1 VVFNRVDEQFF
12 SAFDVSLLSGRRFGP
27 SDFEA
32 GRNAVIVN
40 RTMAQDLA
48 GAGNP
53 LGRVIRYQARGPRP
67 AAEPRLRYEIV
78 GVVDDLP
85 ANVDRRRIYHP
96 LTPGETPQVTLA
108 LRTRPTAEATAEGLR
123 ETAFALDPALRVSEI
138 VSLDEVY
145 RRIQLSNSFVTVLLG
160 AVVVSV
166 LLLSAAGLYAL
177 MSFTV
182 NQRTREI
189 GIRSA
194 LGAQPR
200 RLLAGIFRRALG
212 QVGAGAAVGI
222 LLAVPLNRFLS
233 TAIEDMRH
241 ASIPGVV
248 PMTAVFMIVV
258 GLLAAAGPA
267 RRGLR
272 VDPTEALRDG

>member
-1 VVFNRVDEQFF
+1 MI
-12 SAFDVSLLSGRRFGP
+12 SAWRR
-27 SDFEA
+27 
-32 GRNAVIVN
+32 
-40 RTMAQDLA
+40 LA
-48 GAGNP
+48 KS
-53 LGRVIRYQARGPRP
+53 
-67 AAEPRLRYEIV
+67 
-78 GVVDDLP
+78 
-85 ANVDRRRIYHP
+85 
-96 LTPGETPQVTLA
+96 
-108 LRTRPTAEATAEGLR
+108 
-123 ETAFALDPALRVSEI
+123 LDPDR
-138 VSLDEVY
+138 
-145 RRIQLSNSFVTVLLG
+145 Q
-160 AVVVSV
+160 
-166 LLLSAAGLYAL
+166 SAAGLYAL